1 MAKAKEAVQTVEN
14 DIKEIIKKVKVEL
27 KEIKE
32 GIHTIFLKGKS
43 VEFKDGT
50 AEVEK
55 DVADELKTADM
66 IK

>member
-55 DVADELKTADM
+55 DIAGELKTADL

>member
-1 MAKAKEAVQTVEN
+1 MAKAKEALQTVEN
-14 DIKEIIKKVKVEL
+14 DIKEIIEKVKVEL

-55 DVADELKTADM
+55 DVADELKAADL